1 MSGSTLNLAMGC
13 VMILCIMS
21 EGSVAVVVSAHLFGP
36 DRSKYQL
43 PAYLEPN
50 ALMRYSPQHVC
61 VCIVSFLEPR
71 LLVFLPWMM
80 SSFSKRS
87 NGFPNLTFFK
97 LIIYVKG
104 IFSTLRVVALVIA
117 HHSTT
122 STRASIYFSII
133 VLGFSIGEGLV
144 KLKSE
149 KIQQYD
155 TAVVSKAKLREME
168 SDFDLESG
176 MDKEYLEKAAKE
188 LQERN
193 ELLKEEIEALRIANR
208 RNSTREK
215 DLEDLEDVEEVHI
228 AKTKYADENLDVVRA
243 QVMAL
248 GGSPLEYIPLS
259 EIEAELA
266 ELTSKVN
273 SGESFDEK
281 RLDHLLACMER
292 NPEYLTKLEEKRQ
305 KEREMLAPILEQH
318 LATMREFIPPNIF
331 DCKMTTLQEDYGY
344 SKALAKRL
352 ISKKCIWLVRMRS
365 EDIMKLHE
373 VELTGQYGHGGQVL
387 DVVEKTA
394 LFAALPKHFENDG
407 RGVKKKYLLDLE
419 ENVKDMIR
427 KAEAGSLS
435 KQLLRHSAYT
445 NQVGI
450 FGANAEMHSPDVT
463 SGEDAFNPRT
473 SYKLASPRSTDISL
487 LSDDSVLLGQN
498 YSVDG
503 SDFSPRT
510 TPTHNGS
517 SSARIGEN
525 EFLKRSSSLEQM
537 FRSKSPRGS
546 TIQRKD
552 SEASIGGREFEK
564 RSSNVE
570 KLFLKKSSSLSPRF
584 NDPANIGENEFVKR
598 SSSLE
603 TLMRKKSSN
612 TTSSLALVKSEDTF
626 ESNPVYL

>member
-1 MSGSTLNLAMGC
+1 MSDDKLNLAVGG
-13 VMILCIMS
+13 VMLLCIVA
-21 EGSVAVVVSAHLFGP
+21 EGSVAIIVAVLLFGP
-36 DRSKYQL
+36 ESGQDGL

-50 ALMRYSPQHVC
+50 ALIVHAPQHVC
-61 VCIVSFLEPR
+61 ICIISFVEPR
-71 LLVFLPWMM
+71 LLIFLPWTTSEF
-80 SSFSKRS
+80 SSRS
-87 NGFPNLTFFK
+87 NGYPNLVFFK
-97 LIIYVKG
+97 IIIYTKG
-104 IFSTLRVVALVIA
+104 VFSTLRVTALIIA

-122 STRASIYFSII
+122 STRASIYLSVL
-133 VLGFSIGEGLV
+133 VLGFSIGEGLI

-155 TAVVSKAKLREME
+155 TAVVSKAKLRLIE
-168 SDFDLESG
+168 SIFDVESG
-176 MDKEYLEKAAKE
+176 FDKENFEKTANE
-188 LQERN
+188 LQEKN
-193 ELLKEEIEALRIANR
+193 DLLKEEIEALRIANR

-215 DLEDLEDVEEVHI
+215 DLEDVEEVHI

-259 EIEAELA
+259 EIEVELA

-352 ISKKCIWLVRMRS
+352 ISKKCIWLVRMRP

-427 KAEAGSLS
+427 KAETGSLS

-450 FGANAEMHSPDVT
+450 FGANAEMHCPDVT

-503 SDFSPRT
+503 SDFSPGT
-510 TPTHNGS
+510 TPTHNGNS
-517 SSARIGEN
+517 SSRIGEN

-570 KLFLKKSSSLSPRF
+570 MLFLKKSSSLSPRF
-584 NDPANIGENEFVKR
+584 NDPTNIGENEFVKR